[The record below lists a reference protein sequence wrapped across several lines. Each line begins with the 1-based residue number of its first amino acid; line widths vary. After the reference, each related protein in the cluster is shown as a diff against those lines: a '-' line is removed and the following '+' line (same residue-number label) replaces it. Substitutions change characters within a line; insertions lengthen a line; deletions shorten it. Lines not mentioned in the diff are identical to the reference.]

1 MVVVGDKIQSK
12 NFFAIYKFSLPSFV
26 EKKMQKMGVGWVVVV
41 VVVVGVWVGCWWG
54 VVFSNRKY
62 FDKFMIIKSAK
73 YIPNWGK
80 RVKLILIITKKIIQI
95 CVGNVH
101 FVPIV

>member
-41 VVVVGVWVGCWWG
+41 VVVLGVWVGCWG
-54 VVFSNRKY
+54 GGVFSNRKY

>member
-41 VVVVGVWVGCWWG
+41 VGVWVGCWWG

-62 FDKFMIIKSAK
+62 FDKFMII
-73 YIPNWGK
+73 NWGIGGLWL
-80 RVKLILIITKKIIQI
+80 LIGELGETSQA
-95 CVGNVH
+95 N
-101 FVPIV
+101 FYYY

>member
-1 MVVVGDKIQSK
+1 MGGGGGGCVG
-12 NFFAIYKFSLPSFV
+12 
-26 EKKMQKMGVGWVVVV
+26 GVL
-41 VVVVGVWVGCWWG
+41 VGGG
-54 VVFSNRKY
+54 ISNRKY